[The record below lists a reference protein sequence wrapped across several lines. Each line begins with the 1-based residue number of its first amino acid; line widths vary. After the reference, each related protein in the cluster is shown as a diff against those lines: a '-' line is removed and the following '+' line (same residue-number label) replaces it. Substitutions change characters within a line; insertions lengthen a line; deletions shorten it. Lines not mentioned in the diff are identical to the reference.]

1 MVTLGRL
8 SMAEGV
14 RGARPAG
21 KDEGFGVGSLLSFA
35 SYQAARG
42 HFSQAASKQRGAV
55 TLLGMLLATSI
66 AIGALSVYFG
76 LEQRRAERAEA
87 EIGGVLVAQTTDAL
101 RRLLTM
107 APSAP
112 GVVPGGTVN
121 GVNWLKPP
129 TCGGQASNPP
139 QGFVPCSF
147 GDNFWAPNF
156 RTTITNVAGRWEAR
170 LTFVVPNAFETNRVG
185 TIADYLAEKANTH
198 LTATPL
204 NAPAPGV
211 VTPGFVTV
219 MSNVPQNAND
229 LSSRPA
235 IMSNPGSPDFGRVV
249 VVVSNDPSTDTF
261 LRTDGTNQM
270 RANLNLGGNDLIN
283 GRDLQARTAT
293 LTDGVTA
300 NRVSLRPGSAGASLG
315 GACTSGALAT
325 DSNGQLLACQYGRWF
340 PAGTQVV
347 TALNQPCSRPGAY
360 GELITDGTG
369 MICQGGAW
377 IPIQSRMG
385 GIVTVAS
392 YVASHGSSIPKP
404 NCSAIGASPR
414 IYLTPKAWYPNDV
427 SLSYVPPSSIALTVD
442 GTPWNVYAQDTGAN
456 WSVYLASSGNKGGSI
471 LVTTACS
478 FV

>member
-1 MVTLGRL
+1 MATIGRHPVV
-8 SMAEGV
+8 EGPQ
-14 RGARPAG
+14 GAQPTG
-21 KDEGFGVGSLLSFA
+21 QDEGLRVGSLLSFA
-35 SYQAARG
+35 SNRSARQEW
-42 HFSQAASKQRGAV
+42 SRAASKQRGAV
-55 TLLGMLLATSI
+55 TLLGMLLSTSI

-76 LEQRRAERAEA
+76 LQQRQAERTDA
-87 EIGGVLVAQTTDAL
+87 EIGGVLVAQTADAL

-107 APSAP
+107 APSTP
-112 GVVPGGTVN
+112 GVVPSGTVN

-129 TCGGQASNPP
+129 ACGGQASNPA

-170 LTFVVPNAFETNRVG
+170 LTFVVPNAFETSRIG

-219 MSNVPQNAND
+219 MTNVPQNAND

-235 IMSNPGSPDFGRVV
+235 IMASPGSPDFGRVV

-270 RANLNLGGNDLIN
+270 WANLNLGGNDLIN
-283 GRDLQARTAT
+283 GRDLQAQRAT
-293 LTDGVTA
+293 LSDGVTA
-300 NRVSLRPGSAGASLG
+300 NRVSLRPGSVGASLG
-315 GACTSGALAT
+315 GACASGTLAT

-369 MICQGGAW
+369 MICQGANELRG
-377 IPIQSRMG
+377 
-385 GIVTVAS
+385 
-392 YVASHGSSIPKP
+392 KP
-404 NCSAIGASPR
+404 RLIHPEAQLFGDWC
-414 IYLTPKAWYPNDV
+414 YPENLPDTQDV
-427 SLSYVPPSSIALTVD
+427 VS
-442 GTPWNVYAQDTGAN
+442 
-456 WSVYLASSGNKGGSI
+456 K
-471 LVTTACS
+471 
-478 FV
+478 